1 MVDIT
6 DIKRLAKEIENKYN
20 LNYYEI
26 LQRYMFERVL
36 ERISVSRYQD
46 NFILKGGLLLSAM
59 FGIGNRMTK
68 DMDATITGI
77 DVSKNKMLKVLNEIL
92 SINLKDGVKFDVVD
106 ITDIR
111 EDDEYGGNKYHIVG
125 KLQSL
130 KVNLEIDISTGDKVT
145 PRELKYKY
153 PLIFEDRIIM
163 ISSYN
168 IETILAKK
176 IETVLRRGAFN
187 SRMKDF
193 YDIYYFLTK
202 LRKEIDINILK
213 EAVNHTFTKR
223 NSFEYLNDYE
233 QIIDSIIGNERLEK
247 LWNIYSNKY
256 KYANGININE
266 ILNLLKDIIK
276 KLNLEEFK
284 REYDINV

>member
-6 DIKRLAKEIENKYN
+6 DIKRLAKEMENKYD

-36 ERISVSRYQD
+36 ERISVSNYQD

-59 FGIGNRMTK
+59 FGIDNRMTK

-77 DVSKNKMLKVLNEIL
+77 DVSKDKMLKVLNEIL

-130 KVNLEIDISTGDKVT
+130 KVNLEINISTGDKVT

-153 PLIFEDRIIM
+153 PLIFEDRTIM
-163 ISSYN
+163 ITSYN
-168 IETILAKK
+168 IETILAEK
-176 IETVLRRGAFN
+176 IETVLWRGVFN

-202 LRKEIDINILK
+202 LRKDIDINILK
-213 EAVNHTFTKR
+213 EAVDNTFTKR

-233 QIIDSIIGNERLEK
+233 QIINSIIGNERIEK

-256 KYANGININE
+256 KYSNGIDITE
-266 ILNLLKDIIK
+266 ILNLLKDIINEVESA
-276 KLNLEEFK
+276 LATA
-284 REYDINV
+284 

>member
-153 PLIFEDRIIM
+153 PLIFEDRTIM
-163 ISSYN
+163 ITSYN
-168 IETILAKK
+168 
-176 IETVLRRGAFN
+176 IETVLRRGVFN

-202 LRKEIDINILK
+202 LRKDIDINILK
-213 EAVNHTFTKR
+213 EAVDNTFTKR

-233 QIIDSIIGNERLEK
+233 QIINSIIGNERIEK

-256 KYANGININE
+256 KYANGIDITE
-266 ILNLLKDIIK
+266 ILNLLKDIINEVESA
-276 KLNLEEFK
+276 LATA
-284 REYDINV
+284 

>member
-6 DIKRLAKEIENKYN
+6 DIKRLAKEMENKYD

-36 ERISVSRYQD
+36 ERISVSNYQD

-77 DVSKNKMLKVLNEIL
+77 DVSKDKMLKVLNEIL

-153 PLIFEDRIIM
+153 PLIFEDRTIM
-163 ISSYN
+163 ITSYN
-168 IETILAKK
+168 
-176 IETVLRRGAFN
+176 IETVLRRGVFN

-202 LRKEIDINILK
+202 LRNNIDINILK
-213 EAVNHTFTKR
+213 EAVDNTFTKR

-233 QIIDSIIGNERLEK
+233 QIINSIIGNERIEK

-256 KYANGININE
+256 KYANGIDITE
-266 ILNLLKDIIK
+266 ILNLLKDIINEVESA
-276 KLNLEEFK
+276 LATA
-284 REYDINV
+284 